1 MRATTLSEKKP
12 RNFQKKSKQ
21 VIGRRE
27 RKRAENRA
35 RIMEWKS
42 RKANHVEDPMPA
54 ARELQR
60 GKSAPHG
67 NVVAKCGSTVVA
79 RTSELKVASGRNYF
93 PFAHCDLRHF
103 EPSGKRWR

>member
-1 MRATTLSEKKP
+1 
-12 RNFQKKSKQ
+12 
-21 VIGRRE
+21 
-27 RKRAENRA
+27 
-35 RIMEWKS
+35 MEWKS

-54 ARELQR
+54 ARELQSR
-60 GKSAPHG
+60 KANQSAPHG

-79 RTSELKVASGRNYF
+79 RTSELQVASGRNYF